1 MASAKEHFPWP
12 ASPPPSI
19 FSFSLPRH
27 VHRTPPRG
35 QRERTT
41 NARHAGEGKHL
52 QVNASAAATPTP
64 HRPVRFS
71 TWEIKVLFGNE
82 KRLEQY
88 YAVLSASRS
97 SLGESCVAGLLWSIG
112 WSHCISIPVRTWSV
126 VLVHQSVHNNNT
138 DSLSVGCSGVAMR
151 SFRVRRRHRCY
162 GRRQQWTGRPR
173 S

>member
-71 TWEIKVLFGNE
+71 TWEIKVLLGTKSGSNNTTPSFPRPGPAWENLAWPGCFG
-82 KRLEQY
+82 RSGG
-88 YAVLSASRS
+88 AIASRFRT
-97 SLGESCVAGLLWSIG
+97 GPGRSCSCTNRSI
-112 WSHCISIPVRTWSV
+112 IIIPIAS
-126 VLVHQSVHNNNT
+126 
-138 DSLSVGCSGVAMR
+138 
-151 SFRVRRRHRCY
+151 
-162 GRRQQWTGRPR
+162 P
-173 S
+173 